1 MLEFS
6 LFIAII
12 VYVYGS
18 SILLF
23 WKKKCYNQTFDWVGY
38 FADQNGLKGGP
49 YENEFWQFSN
59 A

>member
-1 MLEFS
+1 MD
-6 LFIAII
+6 
-12 VYVYGS
+12 
-18 SILLF
+18 LLSCYF
-23 WKKKCYNQTFDWVGY
+23 EEKKCYNQTFDWVGY